1 LRRDLGVKGCRPVG
15 SFAAAFRFG
24 KNWGIP
30 PCFVKSVQV
39 VWMQG
44 VADGTF
50 LGVFKVLRGLGLRSA
65 WEANDSAM
73 RGRLIN

>member
-30 PCFVKSVQV
+30 PVFCEECASCLDAGGCGWHVFGSVQGV
-39 VWMQG
+39 EGIG
-44 VADGTF
+44 VAECVG
-50 LGVFKVLRGLGLRSA
+50 G
-65 WEANDSAM
+65 E
-73 RGRLIN
+73 